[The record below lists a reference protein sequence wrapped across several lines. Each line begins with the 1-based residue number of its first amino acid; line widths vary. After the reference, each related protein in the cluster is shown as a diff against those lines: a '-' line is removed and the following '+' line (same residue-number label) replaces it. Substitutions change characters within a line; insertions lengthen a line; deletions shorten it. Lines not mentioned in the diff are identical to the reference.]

1 LLLVLQGDIPQPHTP
16 SLRLWPPPVAV
27 APRMSSSSNSMQ
39 HEQQQQQVSVQ
50 EALVLMQEAVRSGD
64 LQKVRNEW

>member
-1 LLLVLQGDIPQPHTP
+1 
-16 SLRLWPPPVAV
+16 
-27 APRMSSSSNSMQ
+27 MQ